1 MAGTE
6 PDASET
12 PLMSSLVDINSHVRD
27 VLNIVNNQPATCS
40 MSHSVAQSWTRCLVD
55 FGLDPGRFVMPPV
68 LTQQELTQRREAAD
82 DLIACSKLEMTTLYQ
97 QLADPELA
105 VILVDAN
112 GVIVHQVSSV
122 PFGEAV
128 AADGLRIGAV
138 WSEREAGTN
147 GMGTCLT
154 ERECLA
160 IYQHEHFY
168 PRYTSLTCSA
178 APIFD
183 ERGTIV
189 GVLDVTSRSKMLQQ
203 HSLVLVGMS
212 RQMIENRLIDSRYRR
227 ANTVHFHSRP
237 EFVGTLHA
245 GKLAVDDDGV
255 VLAANRSALFQLDLR
270 SPDQLCGK
278 RIEEAFSATLEDMIA
293 RSIRGS
299 FHPITVYSAHAN
311 NRFFLIAQTPRDAA
325 SFGGAS
331 QTAPSARGPW
341 SDVSIN
347 RSPRA
352 KNPRDA
358 REAKPAAAGL
368 DKLSHLEFGDPRMA
382 AQSQLAARV
391 IQRKIPII
399 LRGQTGTGKEVFANA
414 LHSISPNAAGAFVA
428 VNCASLPETLI
439 ESELFG
445 YRAGAFTGA
454 QREGRRGKIVQA
466 NNGTLFLDEI
476 GDMPMA
482 LQARLLRVLEE
493 HEVTPLGAETT
504 IKVDFQLIS
513 ASHRNLLDLV
523 QRGLFR
529 EDLYYR
535 LNGIEINLPPL
546 CERADLLP
554 LVQHILESESD
565 DPPELSAE
573 ARQAL
578 SSYAWPGNIRQ
589 LRHVLQMAIA
599 LCDGPEIRCAHL
611 PAEIVDDANGT
622 QSRASAAGQFAQ
634 PMRPPAAPPF
644 DDDTD
649 LSALNAIQLKERE
662 TVLAMLD
669 EHRWNVSNVAKTLGI
684 SRNTLYRKMHRLHIR
699 LSHDGAQATAD
710 VEPGA

>member
-1 MAGTE
+1 
-6 PDASET
+6 
-12 PLMSSLVDINSHVRD
+12 MSSLADVDTHVRE
-27 VLNIVNNQPATCS
+27 VLNIVNNPLAARRAS
-40 MSHSVAQSWTRCLVD
+40 DSVAQSWLRCLTE
-55 FGLDPGRFVMPPV
+55 FRLDPGHFVMPPV
-68 LTQQELTQRREAAD
+68 LTQHELNDRREAAT

-105 VILVDAN
+105 VVLVDAD

-128 AADGLRIGAV
+128 AADGLRVGAL

-147 GMGTCLT
+147 GMGTCLI
-154 ERECLA
+154 ERDCIA
-160 IYQHEHFY
+160 VCQHEHFY

-183 ERGTIV
+183 ERGTVV
-189 GVLDVTSRSKMLQQ
+189 GVLDVTSRSKLLQQ

-212 RQMIENRLIDSRYRR
+212 RQMIENRLIDARYRH
-227 ANTVHFHSRP
+227 ANMIHFHSRP

-245 GKLAVDDDGV
+245 GKLAVSDEGV
-255 VLAANRSALFQLDLR
+255 VLAASRSALFQLDLR
-270 SPDQLCGK
+270 SPAELCGK
-278 RIEEAFSATLEDMIA
+278 RIEEAFNATLEDMIA

-299 FHPITVYSAHAN
+299 FHPVTVYSAKAN
-311 NRFFLIAQTPRDAA
+311 SRFFLTAQTPREGTKGATRILLNDPLAQSA
-325 SFGGAS
+325 S
-331 QTAPSARGPW
+331 SARAKL
-341 SDVSIN
+341 
-347 RSPRA
+347 PR
-352 KNPRDA
+352 KDA
-358 REAKPAAAGL
+358 NANAGTGRL

-382 AQSQLAARV
+382 SQIQLAARV

-414 LHSISPNAAGAFVA
+414 LHSISPNGGGAFVA
-428 VNCASLPETLI
+428 VNCASLPENLI

-466 NNGTLFLDEI
+466 NGGTLFLDEI
-476 GDMPMA
+476 GDMPLA

-504 IKVDFQLIS
+504 VKVDFQLIS
-513 ASHRNLLDLV
+513 ASHRNLAELV
-523 QRGLFR
+523 QTGMFR

-546 CERADLLP
+546 RERADALALIG
-554 LVQHILESESD
+554 HILETESD
-565 DPPELSAE
+565 EPPALSAE

-578 SSYAWPGNIRQ
+578 LSYAWPGNIRQ

-611 PAEIVDDANGT
+611 PPEIANGAAPVAQSVARAPITPAPHLADDA
-622 QSRASAAGQFAQ
+622 
-634 PMRPPAAPPF
+634 
-644 DDDTD
+644 DT
-649 LSALNAIQLKERE
+649 SSLNAIQVKERE
-662 TVLAMLD
+662 TVLQLLD
-669 EHRWNVSNVAKTLGI
+669 EHRWNVSNVAKVLGI

-699 LSHDGAQATAD
+699 LSHDTPNAPDA
-710 VEPGA
+710 

>member
-1 MAGTE
+1 
-6 PDASET
+6 
-12 PLMSSLVDINSHVRD
+12 MSSLADINSHVRD
-27 VLNIVNNQPATCS
+27 VLNIVNNQAPACS

-55 FGLDPGRFVMPPV
+55 FGLDPARFVMPPV
-68 LTQQELTQRREAAD
+68 LTQHELAMRREAAG

-105 VILVDAN
+105 VVLVDAD

-122 PFGEAV
+122 PFSEAV
-128 AADGLRIGAV
+128 AADGLRVGAV

-160 IYQHEHFY
+160 VYQHEHFY

-183 ERGTIV
+183 ERGAIA
-189 GVLDVTSRSKMLQQ
+189 GVLDVTSRSKLLQQ

-212 RQMIENRLIDSRYRR
+212 RQMIENRLIDARYRR
-227 ANTVHFHSRP
+227 ANLIHFHSRP

-245 GKLAVDDDGV
+245 GKLAVDDEGV
-255 VLAANRSALFQLDLR
+255 VLAASRSALFQLNLR

-278 RIEEAFSATLEDMIA
+278 RVEEAFNATLEDMIA

-311 NRFFLIAQTPRDAA
+311 NRFFLVAQSPRDAA
-325 SFGGAS
+325 GTTVALQATAGLRGGWNDMS
-331 QTAPSARGPW
+331 RNRGARSKETGE
-341 SDVSIN
+341 
-347 RSPRA
+347 PRGEA
-352 KNPRDA
+352 RDTRDA
-358 REAKPAAAGL
+358 KSAVAGRL

-414 LHSISPNAAGAFVA
+414 LHSISPNSAGSFVA

-482 LQARLLRVLEE
+482 LQARLLRVIEE

-546 CERADLLP
+546 CERADVLP
-554 LVQHILESESD
+554 LIQHLLESESD
-565 DPPELSAE
+565 DPPSISAE
-573 ARQAL
+573 ARHVL
-578 SSYAWPGNIRQ
+578 LNYAWPGNIRQ

-599 LCDGPEIRCAHL
+599 LCDGQEIRCVHL
-611 PAEIVDDANGT
+611 PVEIVEGGGAMKGARVRET
-622 QSRASAAGQFAQ
+622 SAPQIAQSAHAPASS
-634 PMRPPAAPPF
+634 F
-644 DDDTD
+644 DDEVD
-649 LSALNAIQLKERE
+649 LTALNAIQLKERE

-669 EHRWNVSNVAKTLGI
+669 EHRWNVSNVAKALGI

-699 LSHDGAQATAD
+699 LSHDGATAPTD
-710 VEPGA
+710 AASDM

>member
-1 MAGTE
+1 
-6 PDASET
+6 
-12 PLMSSLVDINSHVRD
+12 MSSLGDVDTHVRE
-27 VLNIVNNQPATCS
+27 VLNIVNNPLAARRAS
-40 MSHSVAQSWTRCLVD
+40 DSVAQSWLRCLTE
-55 FGLDPGRFVMPPV
+55 FRLDPARFVMPPV
-68 LTQQELTQRREAAD
+68 LTQYELTERREAAT

-105 VILVDAN
+105 VVLVDAD

-128 AADGLRIGAV
+128 AADGLRVGAM

-147 GMGTCLT
+147 GMGTCLI
-154 ERECLA
+154 ERECIA
-160 IYQHEHFY
+160 VCQHEHFY

-183 ERGTIV
+183 ERGSVV
-189 GVLDVTSRSKMLQQ
+189 GVLDVTSRSKLLQQ

-212 RQMIENRLIDSRYRR
+212 RQMIENRLIDARYRH
-227 ANTVHFHSRP
+227 ANMIHFHSRP

-245 GKLAVDDDGV
+245 GKLAVSDEGV
-255 VLAANRSALFQLDLR
+255 VLAASRSALFQLDLR
-270 SPDQLCGK
+270 SPAELCGK
-278 RIEEAFSATLEDMIA
+278 RIEEAFNATLEDMIA

-299 FHPITVYSAHAN
+299 FHPVTVYSAKAN
-311 NRFFLIAQTPRDAA
+311 SRFFLTAQTPRE
-325 SFGGAS
+325 GAS
-331 QTAPSARGPW
+331 GTTRILMNDPASAR
-341 SDVSIN
+341 S
-347 RSPRA
+347 
-352 KNPRDA
+352 
-358 REAKPAAAGL
+358 KPAARKDTREPASAGRL

-382 AQSQLAARV
+382 SQIQLAARV

-414 LHSISPNAAGAFVA
+414 LHSISPNGGGAFVA
-428 VNCASLPETLI
+428 VNCASLPENLI

-466 NNGTLFLDEI
+466 NGGTLFLDEI
-476 GDMPMA
+476 GDMPLA

-504 IKVDFQLIS
+504 VKVDFQLIS
-513 ASHRNLLDLV
+513 ASHRNLAEFV
-523 QRGLFR
+523 QTGMFR

-546 CERADLLP
+546 RERADALALIG
-554 LVQHILESESD
+554 HILETESD
-565 DPPELSAE
+565 EPPALSAE

-578 SSYAWPGNIRQ
+578 LSYPWPGNIRQ

-611 PAEIVDDANGT
+611 PAEIVNGVTPAT
-622 QSRASAAGQFAQ
+622 QAAVRA
-634 PMRPPAAPPF
+634 PAATMQPPHLAG
-644 DDDTD
+644 DADT
-649 LSALNAIQLKERE
+649 SALNAIQVKERE
-662 TVLAMLD
+662 TVLQLLD
-669 EHRWNVSNVAKTLGI
+669 EHRWNVSNVAKVLGI

-699 LSHDGAQATAD
+699 LSHDTPAAD
-710 VEPGA
+710 NAPSDA

>member
-1 MAGTE
+1 
-6 PDASET
+6 
-12 PLMSSLVDINSHVRD
+12 MSSLADVDTHVRE
-27 VLNIVNNQPATCS
+27 VLNIVNNPLAARRAS
-40 MSHSVAQSWTRCLVD
+40 DSVAQSWLRCLTE
-55 FGLDPGRFVMPPV
+55 FRLDPARFVMPPV
-68 LTQQELTQRREAAD
+68 LTQHELTERREAAS

-105 VILVDAN
+105 VVLVDAD

-128 AADGLRIGAV
+128 AADGLRVGAL

-147 GMGTCLT
+147 GMGTCLV
-154 ERECLA
+154 ERECIA
-160 IYQHEHFY
+160 VCQHEHFY

-183 ERGTIV
+183 ERGGV
-189 GVLDVTSRSKMLQQ
+189 AGVLDVTSRSKLLQQ

-212 RQMIENRLIDSRYRR
+212 RQMIENRLIDARYRH
-227 ANTVHFHSRP
+227 ANMIHFHSRP

-245 GKLAVDDDGV
+245 GKLAVSDEGV
-255 VLAANRSALFQLDLR
+255 VLAASRSALFQLDLR
-270 SPDQLCGK
+270 SPAELCGK
-278 RIEEAFSATLEDMIA
+278 RIEEAFNATLEDMIA

-299 FHPITVYSAHAN
+299 FHPVTVYSAKAN
-311 NRFFLIAQTPRDAA
+311 SRFFLIAQTPREAA
-325 SFGGAS
+325 NGATRILMNDPS
-331 QTAPSARGPW
+331 ASARPKPATRKDTREAPSAGR
-341 SDVSIN
+341 
-347 RSPRA
+347 
-352 KNPRDA
+352 
-358 REAKPAAAGL
+358 L

-382 AQSQLAARV
+382 SQIQLAARV

-414 LHSISPNAAGAFVA
+414 LHSISPNGGGAFVA
-428 VNCASLPETLI
+428 VNCASLPENLI

-466 NNGTLFLDEI
+466 NGGTLFLDEI
-476 GDMPMA
+476 GDMPLA

-504 IKVDFQLIS
+504 VKVDFQLIS
-513 ASHRNLLDLV
+513 ASHRNLAELV
-523 QRGLFR
+523 QTGMFR

-546 CERADLLP
+546 RERADALALIG
-554 LVQHILESESD
+554 HILETESD
-565 DPPELSAE
+565 EPPTLSAE

-578 SSYAWPGNIRQ
+578 LSYPWPGNIRQ

-611 PAEIVDDANGT
+611 PPDIVNGAAPAAQT
-622 QSRASAAGQFAQ
+622 PARA
-634 PMRPPAAPPF
+634 PAAPVQPPHLA
-644 DDDTD
+644 DDADT
-649 LSALNAIQLKERE
+649 SALNAIQVKERE
-662 TVLAMLD
+662 TVLQLLD
-669 EHRWNVSNVAKTLGI
+669 EHRWNVSNVAKVLGI

-699 LSHDGAQATAD
+699 LSHDT
-710 VEPGA
+710 PGSDNAASDA

>member
-1 MAGTE
+1 
-6 PDASET
+6 
-12 PLMSSLVDINSHVRD
+12 MSSLADINSHVRD
-27 VLNIVNNQPATCS
+27 VLNTVHNQSPVRHTS
-40 MSHSVAQSWTRCLVD
+40 DSVAQSWTRCLNE
-55 FGLDPGRFVMPPV
+55 FGLDPGRFIMPPV
-68 LTQQELTQRREAAD
+68 LTQHELAARREAAS

-97 QLADPELA
+97 QLADPSLA
-105 VILVDAN
+105 VVLTDAD

-128 AADGLRIGAV
+128 AADGLRVGAV
-138 WSEREAGTN
+138 WSERTAGTN
-147 GMGTCLT
+147 GMGTCLA

-160 IYQHEHFY
+160 VYQHEHFY

-183 ERGTIV
+183 DRGTV
-189 GVLDVTSRSKMLQQ
+189 AGVLDVTSRSKLLQQ

-227 ANTVHFHSRP
+227 ANMIHFHSRP

-245 GKLAVDDDGV
+245 GKLAVDDEGV
-255 VLAANRSALFQLDLR
+255 VLAASRSALFQLDLR
-270 SPDQLCGK
+270 SPEQLCGK
-278 RIEEAFSATLEDMIA
+278 RIEEAFNASLEDMIA

-299 FHPITVYSAHAN
+299 FHPVTVYGAHTN
-311 NRFFLIAQTPRDAA
+311 NRFFLVAQTPRDATTFA
-325 SFGGAS
+325 SAFPTLPATRAAGGDA
-331 QTAPSARGPW
+331 T
-341 SDVSIN
+341 
-347 RSPRA
+347 PRA
-352 KNPRDA
+352 RT
-358 REAKPAAAGL
+358 AKSKDTRAPASGRL
-368 DKLSHLEFGDPRMA
+368 DKLSQLEFGDPRMA
-382 AQSQLAARV
+382 SQIQLAARA

-414 LHSISPNAAGAFVA
+414 LHSISPNSGGSFVA
-428 VNCASLPETLI
+428 VNCASLPENLI

-493 HEVTPLGAETT
+493 HEVSPLGTETT
-504 IKVDFQLIS
+504 TKVDFQLIS
-513 ASHRNLLDLV
+513 ASHRNLMDLV

-535 LNGIEINLPPL
+535 LSGIEINLPAL
-546 CERADLLP
+546 RERADIGALIEHLLD
-554 LVQHILESESD
+554 SESD
-565 DPPELSAE
+565 KAPPLSIE

-578 SSYAWPGNIRQ
+578 LNYAWPGNIRQ

-611 PAEIVDDANGT
+611 PPEIMQANGAPAT
-622 QSRASAAGQFAQ
+622 VARATE
-634 PMRPPAAPPF
+634 PPGGIPDMLALP
-644 DDDTD
+644 DDCDV
-649 LSALNAIQLKERE
+649 SSLNAIQIKERE

-684 SRNTLYRKMHRLHIR
+684 SRNTLYRKMHRLYIR
-699 LSHDGAQATAD
+699 LSHDTPSTSPLDD
-710 VEPGA
+710 V

>member
-1 MAGTE
+1 
-6 PDASET
+6 
-12 PLMSSLVDINSHVRD
+12 MSSLVDIDSHVRD
-27 VLNIVNNQPATCS
+27 VLNIVNNQPAACS

-68 LTQQELTQRREAAD
+68 LTQQELITHREAAG

-128 AADGLRIGAV
+128 AADGLRVGAV

-331 QTAPSARGPW
+331 QAAPSALGPW

-352 KNPRDA
+352 KSPREV

-578 SSYAWPGNIRQ
+578 VNYAWPGNIRQ

-611 PAEIVDDANGT
+611 PAEIVNDANGT
-622 QSRASAAGQFAQ
+622 HMHASPAGQFA
-634 PMRPPAAPPF
+634 PPARAAAAPPF

-649 LSALNAIQLKERE
+649 LSALNAIQIKERE

>member
-1 MAGTE
+1 
-6 PDASET
+6 
-12 PLMSSLVDINSHVRD
+12 MSSLADIDTHVRE
-27 VLNIVNNQPATCS
+27 VLKIVNNPLAARAAND
-40 MSHSVAQSWTRCLVD
+40 SVAQSWIRCLNE
-55 FGLDPGRFVMPPV
+55 FRLDPARFVMPPV
-68 LTQQELTQRREAAD
+68 LTQQELADRREAAS

-105 VILVDAN
+105 VVLVDAD

-128 AADGLRIGAV
+128 AADGLRVGAL

-147 GMGTCLT
+147 GMGTCLI
-154 ERECLA
+154 ERDCIA
-160 IYQHEHFY
+160 VCQHEHFY

-183 ERGTIV
+183 DRGTIV
-189 GVLDVTSRSKMLQQ
+189 GVLDVTSRSKLLQQ

-212 RQMIENRLIDSRYRR
+212 RQMIENRLIDARYRH
-227 ANTVHFHSRP
+227 ANMIHFHSRP

-245 GKLAVDDDGV
+245 GKLAVSDDGV
-255 VLAANRSALFQLDLR
+255 VLAASRSALFQLDFR
-270 SPDQLCGK
+270 SPAELCGK
-278 RIEEAFSATLEDMIA
+278 RIDEAFNAQLEDMIA

-299 FHPITVYSAHAN
+299 FHPVTVYSAKAN
-311 NRFFLIAQTPRDAA
+311 SRFFLTAQTPREAGTGSTRILLNDPLSPAA
-325 SFGGAS
+325 
-331 QTAPSARGPW
+331 
-341 SDVSIN
+341 
-347 RSPRA
+347 RA
-352 KNPRDA
+352 KAPRKDA
-358 REAKPAAAGL
+358 PRETAGRL

-382 AQSQLAARV
+382 SQIQLAARV

-414 LHSISPNAAGAFVA
+414 LHSISPNSGGTFVA
-428 VNCASLPETLI
+428 VNCASLPENLI

-454 QREGRRGKIVQA
+454 QREGRRGKIVQS
-466 NNGTLFLDEI
+466 NGGTLFLDEI

-504 IKVDFQLIS
+504 VKVDFQLIS
-513 ASHRNLLDLV
+513 ASHRNLIELV
-523 QRGLFR
+523 QTGIFR

-546 CERADLLP
+546 RERADALALIT
-554 LVQHILESESD
+554 HILESEAD
-565 DPPELSAE
+565 DPPTLSAE
-573 ARQAL
+573 ARHAL
-578 SSYAWPGNIRQ
+578 LSYAWPGNIRQ

-599 LCDGPEIRCAHL
+599 LCDGPEIRCTHL
-611 PAEIVDDANGT
+611 PAEVVNGT
-622 QSRASAAGQFAQ
+622 STQTAARLA
-634 PMRPPAAPPF
+634 PPPAAPAAPVAHLT
-644 DDDTD
+644 DDADT
-649 LSALNAIQLKERE
+649 SALNAIQVRERE
-662 TVLAMLD
+662 TVLSLLD
-669 EHRWNVSNVAKTLGI
+669 EHRWNVSNVAKVLGI

-699 LSHDGAQATAD
+699 LSHDGPAAASD
-710 VEPGA
+710 A

>member
-1 MAGTE
+1 
-6 PDASET
+6 
-12 PLMSSLVDINSHVRD
+12 MSSLADINSHVRD
-27 VLNIVNNQPATCS
+27 VLNTVHNQSPARQTS
-40 MSHSVAQSWTRCLVD
+40 DSVAQSWTRCLNE
-55 FGLDPGRFVMPPV
+55 FGLDPGRFIMPPV
-68 LTQQELTQRREAAD
+68 LTQHELAARREAAS

-97 QLADPELA
+97 QLADPSLA
-105 VILVDAN
+105 VVLTDAD

-138 WSEREAGTN
+138 WSERTAGTN
-147 GMGTCLT
+147 GMGTCLA

-160 IYQHEHFY
+160 VYQHEHFY

-183 ERGTIV
+183 DRGIV
-189 GVLDVTSRSKMLQQ
+189 AGVLDVTSRSRLLQQ

-227 ANTVHFHSRP
+227 ANMIHFHSRP

-245 GKLAVDDDGV
+245 GKLAVDDEGI
-255 VLAANRSALFQLDLR
+255 VLAASRSALFQLDLR

-278 RIEEAFSATLEDMIA
+278 RIEEAFNASLEDMIA

-299 FHPITVYSAHAN
+299 FHPVTVYGAHAN
-311 NRFFLIAQTPRDAA
+311 NRFFLVAQTPRDATTITSA
-325 SFGGAS
+325 FSTLPAPGA
-331 QTAPSARGPW
+331 
-341 SDVSIN
+341 
-347 RSPRA
+347 
-352 KNPRDA
+352 
-358 REAKPAAAGL
+358 AAAGDPPPRSRTAAAKAKEARAPASGRL
-368 DKLSHLEFGDPRMA
+368 DKLSQLEFGDPRMA
-382 AQSQLAARV
+382 SQIQLAARA

-414 LHSISPNAAGAFVA
+414 LHSISPNSGGSFVA
-428 VNCASLPETLI
+428 VNCASLPENLI

-476 GDMPMA
+476 GDMPMT

-493 HEVTPLGAETT
+493 HEVTPLGTETT
-504 IKVDFQLIS
+504 LKVDFQLIS

-523 QRGLFR
+523 QRGMFR

-535 LNGIEINLPPL
+535 LSGIEINLPAL
-546 CERADLLP
+546 RERADIGALIQHLLD
-554 LVQHILESESD
+554 SEAD
-565 DPPELSAE
+565 EAPPLSAE

-578 SSYAWPGNIRQ
+578 LNYAWPGNIRQ

-611 PAEIVDDANGT
+611 PPEIT
-622 QSRASAAGQFAQ
+622 QGNVAPATIASRATAQ
-634 PMRPPAAPPF
+634 AVPSSMNDMLALP
-644 DDDTD
+644 DDCDV
-649 LSALNAIQLKERE
+649 SSLNAIQIKERE

-684 SRNTLYRKMHRLHIR
+684 SRNTLYRKMHRLYIR
-699 LSHDGAQATAD
+699 LSHDTPPLNDA
-710 VEPGA
+710 

>member
-1 MAGTE
+1 
-6 PDASET
+6 
-12 PLMSSLVDINSHVRD
+12 MSSLVDIDSHVRD
-27 VLNIVNNQPATCS
+27 VLNIVNNQPASCS

-55 FGLDPGRFVMPPV
+55 FGLDPGRFVLPPV
-68 LTQQELTQRREAAD
+68 LTQHELNVRREAAG

-128 AADGLRIGAV
+128 AADGLRPGAV

-183 ERGTIV
+183 ERGAIV
-189 GVLDVTSRSKMLQQ
+189 GVLDVTSRSRMLQQ

-245 GKLAVDDDGV
+245 GKLAVDDDGI

-299 FHPITVYSAHAN
+299 FHPITVYSAHAS
-311 NRFFLIAQTPRDAA
+311 NRFFVIAQTPRDAT
-325 SFGGAS
+325 SFGNAN
-331 QTAPSARGPW
+331 QVATSARGQW

-347 RSPRA
+347 RSATARA
-352 KNPRDA
+352 KSARETRDA
-358 REAKPAAAGL
+358 KPAAGL

-482 LQARLLRVLEE
+482 LQARLLRVIEE
-493 HEVTPLGAETT
+493 REVTPLGAETT

-554 LVQHILESESD
+554 LVQHILESESE

-578 SSYAWPGNIRQ
+578 ANYAWPGNIRQ

-611 PAEIVDDANGT
+611 PAEIVDDMRSAGGT
-622 QSRASAAGQFAQ
+622 PARASAAGAMAQ
-634 PMRPPAAPPF
+634 QANAGAAPF
-644 DDDTD
+644 DDEAD
-649 LSALNAIQLKERE
+649 LSALNAIQVKERE

-699 LSHDGAQATAD
+699 LSHDASQASVDDAC
-710 VEPGA
+710 GK

>member
-1 MAGTE
+1 
-6 PDASET
+6 
-12 PLMSSLVDINSHVRD
+12 MSSLADINSHVRD
-27 VLNIVNNQPATCS
+27 VLNTVHNQSATRPTS
-40 MSHSVAQSWTRCLVD
+40 DSVAQSWTRCLNE
-55 FGLDPGRFVMPPV
+55 FGLDPGRFIMPPV
-68 LTQQELTQRREAAD
+68 LTQHELNDRRDAAS

-105 VILVDAN
+105 VVLVDAD

-128 AADGLRIGAV
+128 AADGLRVGAL

-147 GMGTCLT
+147 GMGTCLI
-154 ERECLA
+154 ERDCIA
-160 IYQHEHFY
+160 VCQHEHFY

-183 ERGTIV
+183 ERGTVV
-189 GVLDVTSRSKMLQQ
+189 GVLDVTSRSKLLQQ

-212 RQMIENRLIDSRYRR
+212 RQMIENRLIDARYRH
-227 ANTVHFHSRP
+227 ANMIHFHSRP

-245 GKLAVDDDGV
+245 GKLAVSDDGV
-255 VLAANRSALFQLDLR
+255 VLAASRSALFQLDFR
-270 SPDQLCGK
+270 SPGELCGK
-278 RIEEAFSATLEDMIA
+278 RIEEAFNASLEDMIA

-299 FHPITVYSAHAN
+299 FHPVTVYSAKAN
-311 NRFFLIAQTPRDAA
+311 SRFFLTAQTPREAT
-325 SFGGAS
+325 SGATRILMNDPIS
-331 QTAPSARGPW
+331 RNPSAGARGKALTK
-341 SDVSIN
+341 DV
-347 RSPRA
+347 
-352 KNPRDA
+352 
-358 REAKPAAAGL
+358 RETTGRL

-382 AQSQLAARV
+382 SQIQLAARV

-414 LHSISPNAAGAFVA
+414 LHSISPNCGGAFVA
-428 VNCASLPETLI
+428 VNCASLPENLI

-466 NNGTLFLDEI
+466 NGGTLFLDEI

-504 IKVDFQLIS
+504 VKVDFQLIS
-513 ASHRNLLDLV
+513 ASHRNLVELV
-523 QRGLFR
+523 QTGLFR

-546 CERADLLP
+546 RERADALALIN
-554 LVQHILESESD
+554 HILGSEAE
-565 DPPELSAE
+565 DPPTLGAE

-578 SSYAWPGNIRQ
+578 LSYAWPGNIRQ

-599 LCDGPEIRCAHL
+599 LCDGGEIKCAHL
-611 PAEIVDDANGT
+611 PADIANGGN
-622 QSRASAAGQFAQ
+622 AAAA
-634 PMRPPAAPPF
+634 RLPAAPVPAPSPATPPHLA
-644 DDDTD
+644 DDADT
-649 LSALNAIQLKERE
+649 SALNAIQVRERE
-662 TVLAMLD
+662 TVLSLLD
-669 EHRWNVSNVAKTLGI
+669 EHRWNVSNVAKVLGI

-699 LSHDGAQATAD
+699 LSHDGTSTQADA
-710 VEPGA
+710 

>member
-1 MAGTE
+1 
-6 PDASET
+6 
-12 PLMSSLVDINSHVRD
+12 MSSLADVDTHVRE
-27 VLNIVNNQPATCS
+27 VLNIVNNPLAS
-40 MSHSVAQSWTRCLVD
+40 RRASDSVAQSWMRCLTE
-55 FGLDPGRFVMPPV
+55 FHLDPGRFVMPPV
-68 LTQQELTQRREAAD
+68 LTQRELTERREAAS

-105 VILVDAN
+105 VVLVDAD

-128 AADGLRIGAV
+128 AADGLRVGAL

-147 GMGTCLT
+147 GMGTCLI
-154 ERECLA
+154 ERDCIA
-160 IYQHEHFY
+160 VCQHEHFY

-183 ERGTIV
+183 ERGAVV
-189 GVLDVTSRSKMLQQ
+189 GVLDVTSRSKLLQQ

-212 RQMIENRLIDSRYRR
+212 RQMIENRLIDARYRH
-227 ANTVHFHSRP
+227 ANMIHFHSRP

-245 GKLAVDDDGV
+245 GKLAVSDEGI
-255 VLAANRSALFQLDLR
+255 VLAASRSALFQLDLR
-270 SPDQLCGK
+270 SPAELCGK
-278 RIEEAFSATLEDMIA
+278 RIEEAFNATLEDMIA

-299 FHPITVYSAHAN
+299 FHPVTVYSAKAN
-311 NRFFLIAQTPRDAA
+311 SRFFLTAQTPREAA
-325 SFGGAS
+325 K
-331 QTAPSARGPW
+331 SATRILMN
-341 SDVSIN
+341 DT
-347 RSPRA
+347 R
-352 KNPRDA
+352 
-358 REAKPAAAGL
+358 AKPARKDARDAADTGRL

-382 AQSQLAARV
+382 SQIQLAARV

-414 LHSISPNAAGAFVA
+414 LHSISPNGSGAFVA
-428 VNCASLPETLI
+428 VNCASLPENLI

-466 NNGTLFLDEI
+466 NGGTLFLDEI
-476 GDMPMA
+476 GDMPLA

-504 IKVDFQLIS
+504 VKVDFQLIS
-513 ASHRNLLDLV
+513 ASHRNLIELV
-523 QRGLFR
+523 QNGMFR

-546 CERADLLP
+546 RERADAAALIA
-554 LVQHILESESD
+554 HILETESE
-565 DPPELSAE
+565 DPPALSAE

-578 SSYAWPGNIRQ
+578 LDYPWPGNIRQ

-599 LCDGPEIRCAHL
+599 LCDGNEIRCAHL
-611 PAEIVDDANGT
+611 PPEIVSGVSARAASPAPSPAPAHLTDDA
-622 QSRASAAGQFAQ
+622 Q
-634 PMRPPAAPPF
+634 M
-644 DDDTD
+644 
-649 LSALNAIQLKERE
+649 SALNAIQVKERE
-662 TVLAMLD
+662 TVLLLLE
-669 EHRWNVSNVAKTLGI
+669 EHRWNVSNVAKVLGI

-699 LSHDGAQATAD
+699 LSHDSPAPHDA
-710 VEPGA
+710 